1 MRPYPQAH
9 RAVGVFAV
17 LVVVWAAAA
26 AAAVAPAAP
35 PAAPSSPALDAA
47 PQALAAELA
56 KLGQPGPFHEYL
68 KAYVGT
74 WKTTT
79 TLTVD
84 PRLPPTVTTGH
95 TLKRMI
101 LGGRFL
107 KEELTGEMMG
117 MPFNGFGIT
126 GFNNT
131 TRKFETIWLDSMGTM
146 IMTGSGEGENG
157 TCTVLMDF
165 VDPMSKQKMT
175 AKGVTKVVDAN
186 KHVYTMYLMVGGK
199 DMKTMEAEY
208 IRKK

>member
-1 MRPYPQAH
+1 MKRRIVLCLGLVAL
-9 RAVGVFAV
+9 FAV
-17 LVVVWAAAA
+17 PVLAQEGQDQEAAMKAWMESA
-26 AAAVAPAAP
+26 KAG
-35 PAAPSSPALDAA
+35 PSHKM
-47 PQALAAELA
+47 LADMA
-56 KLGQPGPFHEYL
+56 
-68 KAYVGT
+68 GT
-74 WKTTT
+74 WEVNATSYDNPKSPTTSKGSAVKTMMM
-79 TLTVD
+79 D
-84 PRLPPTVTTGH
+84 
-95 TLKRMI
+95 
-101 LGGRFL
+101 GRFL

-199 DMKTMEAEY
+199 EMKTMEAEY